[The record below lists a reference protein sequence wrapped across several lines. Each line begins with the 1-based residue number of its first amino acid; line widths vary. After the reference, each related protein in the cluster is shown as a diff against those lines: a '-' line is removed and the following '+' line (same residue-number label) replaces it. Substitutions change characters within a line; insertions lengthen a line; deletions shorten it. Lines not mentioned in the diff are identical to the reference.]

1 MPDDYA
7 EAAVRHYRDAESLA
21 AAGRYDNAGHLV
33 GFAAECAIKNA
44 IRKIE
49 RKPNAFIEGHFPEPL
64 IAFRQAVERS
74 RTSGPMLALSRDRA
88 YFRGWSVNDR
98 YLSDDHVTPAQY
110 ETWKDSAQKAFRLT
124 QLRYVKIEEIVVD
137 ANDNGVSDSD
147 D

>member
-1 MPDDYA
+1 MPDNYA

-49 RKPNAFIEGHFPEPL
+49 RRPNAFIDGHFPAPL
-64 IAFRQAVERS
+64 IAFRQAVEHS

-88 YFRGWSVNDR
+88 YFSGWSVNDR
-98 YLSDDHVTPAQY
+98 YLSDNHVTAAQY
-110 ETWKDSAQKAFRLT
+110 ESWKNSAQKAFRLT
-124 QLRYVKIEEIVVD
+124 QLRYVEAEKTEMN
-137 ANDNGVSDSD
+137 ANENV
-147 D
+147 